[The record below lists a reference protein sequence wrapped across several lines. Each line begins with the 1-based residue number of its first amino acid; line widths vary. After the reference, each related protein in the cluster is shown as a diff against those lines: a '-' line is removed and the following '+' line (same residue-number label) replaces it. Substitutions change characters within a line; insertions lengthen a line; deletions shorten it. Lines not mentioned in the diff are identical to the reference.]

1 MALRVF
7 WPALLLSYI
16 VLIFEAAA
24 AVTAATDGPVCPPE
38 AVIIP
43 NGGFDSGSLD
53 PWNVDQVEPTDSSVS
68 LVSPGNDSPY
78 AVQLSA
84 AYGAALMQT
93 SIPLCQATKYRI
105 SFDYKVTEA
114 SSICTLYVT
123 AKRSNR
129 HTSTVS
135 VPMVLSDWTTASLTY
150 SDYISQVFTILT
162 ILECS
167 FDTTHAT
174 VLVDNFT
181 ITPIGSIEPPDCPRA
196 VNIENGD
203 FETGLLA
210 PWTPANVSENPPAYN
225 IVSPGYNSEYAL
237 QLDVPTTNETS
248 LSILGRADG
257 LCLDY
262 EYTFSFALN
271 WGGYDY
277 PDTGFS
283 NITENSYGCAIF
295 VTPYA
300 CLTQQPPFYPPNVTS
315 GWQEYLFTCLA
326 VGSTQPVI
334 QILLDC
340 ETEYDEPAIPAF
352 SLQLDG
358 FSVELAT

>member
-1 MALRVF
+1 M
-7 WPALLLSYI
+7 
-16 VLIFEAAA
+16 FEAAA
-24 AVTAATDGPVCPPE
+24 AVTAATNGPVCPQE

-43 NGGFDSGSLD
+43 NGGFDSGSLV
-53 PWNVDQVEPTDSSVS
+53 PWNVDRVDPTNSSVT

-84 AYGAALMQT
+84 AYGAALTQN
-93 SIPLCQATKYRI
+93 SIPLCQATNYSI

-123 AKRSNR
+123 AKRTNR
-129 HTSTVS
+129 HKSTVS
-135 VPMVLSDWTTASLTY
+135 VPMVLGDWTTASLTY
-150 SDYISQVFTILT
+150 SDYTSQLFTILT
-162 ILECS
+162 LLDCN

-181 ITPIGSIEPPDCPRA
+181 ITPIGSIEPPGCPLA
-196 VNIENGD
+196 VDVENGD

-210 PWTPANVSENPPAYN
+210 PWTPANVSENPPSYS

-237 QLDVPTTNETS
+237 QLAVPTTTQTV
-248 LSILGRADG
+248 LYFLGQADG
-257 LCLDY
+257 LCLAY

-271 WGGYDY
+271 WEDYDY
-277 PDTGFS
+277 PDTGFDS
-283 NITENSYGCAIF
+283 ITEMSYGCALY
-295 VTPYA
+295 VRPYA
-300 CLTQQPPFYPPNVTS
+300 CTKEQDPIYPPNVTS
-315 GWQEYLFTCLA
+315 GWQEYSFTCLA
-326 VGSTQPVI
+326 GDITQPLI
-334 QILLDC
+334 QVLLDC

-352 SLQLDG
+352 DLQLDG